1 MDKIDWPGFNESRFV
16 VDESK
21 TEAFDL
27 LPDVPK
33 IAPGTIELV
42 PGEPLATER
51 TALAILEELRA
62 IRARLVPPP
71 EPVRGG
77 GPGCVGPVLVPR
89 LSGPDL
95 PVCLRYAPGQECA
108 TCPEKRSGIPA
119 ASTEAGHE

>member
-21 TEAFDL
+21 TETFDL

-33 IAPGTIELV
+33 MAPGTVELV

-62 IRARLVPPP
+62 VRAALERLNQDADF
-71 EPVRGG
+71 R
-77 GPGCVGPVLVPR
+77 
-89 LSGPDL
+89 
-95 PVCLRYAPGQECA
+95 
-108 TCPEKRSGIPA
+108 A
-119 ASTEAGHE
+119 ASLR